1 MERPV
6 VDGGRSVG
14 RFKEKLFAPALGGG
28 VWSDLIQTHR
38 SI

>member
-28 VWSDLIQTHR
+28 GMVR
-38 SI
+38 SHPNT

>member
-14 RFKEKLFAPALGGG
+14 RFKEKLFAPAAGGEG
-28 VWSDLIQTHR
+28 MVR
-38 SI
+38 SHPNT